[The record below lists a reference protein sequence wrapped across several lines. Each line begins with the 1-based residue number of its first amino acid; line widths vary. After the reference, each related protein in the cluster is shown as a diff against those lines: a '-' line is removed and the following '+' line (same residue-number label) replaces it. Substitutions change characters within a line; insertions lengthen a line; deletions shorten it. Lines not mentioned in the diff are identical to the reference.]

1 MRLIVDPDSLHAYS
15 DCPGNDDRG
24 WTCKVTLRSNSQSQG
39 KLTWF
44 ASADSGLSGV
54 NFDPP
59 NGTLAPGQSV
69 SVKIFV
75 PGDDDNCIDS
85 SFRFIGSDNIAT
97 VLWHCEIIP
106 PPIRVRPDRLSTDD
120 SSNCA
125 ANYYGWLCRV
135 TVEPGDGAQSD
146 LDWFANTGL
155 DGVIFTPSNGTIPP

>member
-1 MRLIVDPDSLHAYS
+1 
-15 DCPGNDDRG
+15 
-24 WTCKVTLRSNSQSQG
+24 
-39 KLTWF
+39 
-44 ASADSGLSGV
+44 
-54 NFDPP
+54 
-59 NGTLAPGQSV
+59 GTLAPGQSV

-106 PPIRVRPDRLSTDD
+106 PPIRVRSDRLSTDD

-155 DGVIFTPSNGTIPP
+155 GGVIFTPSDGTIPPGKSNVVTILIPNSACRDGVFTFVGQGLNNSADVTWN